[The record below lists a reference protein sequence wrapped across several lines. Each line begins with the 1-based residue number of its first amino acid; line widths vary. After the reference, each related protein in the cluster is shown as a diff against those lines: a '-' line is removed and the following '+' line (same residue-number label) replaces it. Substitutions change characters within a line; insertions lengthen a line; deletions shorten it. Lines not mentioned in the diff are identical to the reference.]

1 MKQFLRH
8 QKRLIRGSRFA
19 VLAALL
25 TVAAVGLTQCRMVGE
40 NVTGIETES
49 HRFSSRERCMSKCE
63 KFYRDARAL
72 EDLRHR
78 LALRKCDR
86 LGKKDE
92 DACRRAEDRLHQAI
106 LRKLDELKKA
116 CKNKCYNEGGGRG
129 GR

>member
-8 QKRLIRGSRFA
+8 QKRLIRGPRFA

-25 TVAAVGLTQCRMVGE
+25 AVAAVGLTQCRIVGE

-49 HRFSSRERCMSKCE
+49 HRFSGRNRCMHKCE
-63 KFYRDARAL
+63 KIYRDARAL

-86 LGKKDE
+86 LGRKDE
-92 DACRRAEDRLHQAI
+92 DECRRNEHRVHRAI
-106 LRKLDELKKA
+106 LEKLEDMKKA